1 MKKRI
6 AHYFKTYP
14 ESEKCFVTSSE
25 QMFHFEH
32 DAKAHAD
39 TLTDKRVMEC
49 KREDFPEQQEE
60 EEEEEEVG
68 ATKEKS
74 DKRSRPAGK
83 GVKLPEVK
91 EPKEVVEPKADKKA
105 VKEFTPAGEDEHTG
119 KDLK

>member
-49 KREDFPEQQEE
+49 KREDFTEQEE
-60 EEEEEEVG
+60 EEEV
-68 ATKEKS
+68 TIK
-74 DKRSRPAGK
+74 KRGSSSKPAGK
-83 GVKLPEVK
+83 GVTLPEAK
-91 EPKEVVEPKADKKA
+91 EPKGEPKSDDKKA
-105 VKEFTPAGEDEHTG
+105 VKEFTPAGDDEHTG